1 MKPQDTV
8 LPKSFSANFLRTLAN
23 ELEAATPSIVEIA
36 SISIKLN
43 PKVKADGKK
52 YDYEAVVKARR
63 MPTGQQKAGVKA
75 MPMDASADCD
85 LALEHME
92 DCPWNYIGR

>member
-43 PKVKADGKK
+43 HKVKPDGKK

-75 MPMDASADCD
+75 MLMDVSEDCD
-85 LALEHME
+85 FTLEHRD
-92 DCPWNYIGR
+92 DCAWSPVGR